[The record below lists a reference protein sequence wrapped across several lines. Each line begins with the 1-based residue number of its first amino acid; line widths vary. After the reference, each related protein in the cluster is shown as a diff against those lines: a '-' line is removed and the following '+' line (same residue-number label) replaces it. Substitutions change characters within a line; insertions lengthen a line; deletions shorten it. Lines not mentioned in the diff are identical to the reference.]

1 MKYCYKCN
9 KCKEVSE
16 VDISFS
22 DITGIQGLINQEKM
36 DERIYG
42 RKCNCGG
49 DLQIAVNAV
58 DFSFKEKGQY
68 ERARKMAQQF
78 SMFDK

>member
-1 MKYCYKCN
+1 MKYSYKCN

-16 VDISFS
+16 VDISFA
-22 DITGIQGLINQEKM
+22 DITGSKGKIDQEKM
-36 DERIYG
+36 HERIYG

-49 DLQIAVNAV
+49 DLQIVVNAV

-68 ERARKMAQQF
+68 ERARKMAQEF
-78 SMFDK
+78 SHFDK